1 MWTSPNSI
9 PILGITAQFLDAD
22 GVLQSVVLL
31 IKEVVR
37 LKGGENMSMY
47 IIDTIREYKL
57 KDNLGYFVIDNATN
71 NDTMI
76 DALLTS
82 LRREFRL

>member
-9 PILGITAQFLDAD
+9 LILGITAQFLDVD
-22 GVLQSVVLL
+22 RVLQSVVLS

-37 LKGGENMSMY
+37 SKGRENIYMY

-71 NDTMI
+71 NDTII
-76 DALLTS
+76 DTLLTS
-82 LRREFRL
+82 LYCEF